1 MINSKKITGR
11 MLVTTL
17 MVVFFL
23 LVMSFHHIPKLLHE
37 VFGFIWLAATML
49 HLWQNR
55 QWFKSFAQGRWT
67 TIRIINTVID
77 ALLLLTLLIVIIA
90 GSGISNHL
98 FKDIMP
104 LDIRRS
110 ITLHQLHVSMPY
122 VIIILMGLHWGL
134 HFEGWL
140 NQWKKVV
147 SFDIPDKISRIIG
160 LALAVIIIAGGI
172 YGSILHQVWN
182 RLMMKHI
189 FATEAAG
196 LPFGSYLIL
205 LLSIIGL
212 YVIVGM
218 AIRRIK

>member
-11 MLVTTL
+11 MLVTVL
-17 MVVFFL
+17 MIFFFL
-23 LVMSFHHIPKLLHE
+23 LVMSFHHIPKLFHE
-37 VFGFIWLAATML
+37 VLGLVWLGVTML

-55 QWFKSFAQGRWT
+55 KWFKSFAQGRWT
-67 TIRIINTVID
+67 TIRIIDTVID
-77 ALLLLTLLIVIIA
+77 GLLLLTLLMVIIA

-98 FKDIMP
+98 FKDLMP

-110 ITLHQLHVSMPY
+110 ITLHQLHVSLPY
-122 VIIILMGLHWGL
+122 AMIILMGLHWGL
-134 HFEGWL
+134 HFDGWL
-140 NQWKKVV
+140 NQWKRVI
-147 SFDIPDKISRIIG
+147 SFTIPAKISKVAG